1 MLLSA
6 KILEFLDR
14 KNKTNQ
20 LNNKKKKSEKPGQEI
35 RQPSGP
41 LSRSVHRET
50 PSPSSLGHSRPQ
62 AEEPEQRRSNSQE
75 GKAAFTMLVLAPDKG
90 NREGGTAPQLGVNIY
105 VH

>member
-6 KILEFLDR
+6 KILEVLDR

-20 LNNKKKKSEKPGQEI
+20 LNKKNSEKPEQET

-41 LSRSVHRET
+41 LSKSVHRET
-50 PSPSSLGHSRPQ
+50 PSPSSLGQSWPQ
-62 AEEPEQRRSNSQE
+62 GEEPEQHRSNSQE
-75 GKAAFTMLVLAPDKG
+75 GTTAFTMLVLAPDKG
-90 NREGGTAPQLGVNIY
+90 NREQGTAPQLGVNIY